1 MLQHAY
7 NERDRLLNSFKA
19 KFEEEAHRL
28 AESERNYTSL
38 ENKIRGIEKQFEIQK
53 KQLCEKITTE

>member
-1 MLQHAY
+1 MLQHDY

-38 ENKIRGIEKQFEIQK
+38 ENKIRGIEK
-53 KQLCEKITTE
+53 